1 MTFRRAPE
9 IAHWIEDVDK
19 LAHTRRTYTPSAE
32 FFRSLQ
38 EAMDRDPTCTE
49 HLEPSEAYC
58 GLAIDQRLFVLEFD
72 GRRCA
77 GIAPSGNELDLDF
90 VVAGPA
96 EVWRQTPRSARRSE
110 REHRCCTAIARG
122 KGSARDPFR
131 RRRGPGNGALRF
143 PSSRCSWSRLEVS
156 T

>member
-1 MTFRRAPE
+1 LSITF
-9 IAHWIEDVDK
+9 
-19 LAHTRRTYTPSAE
+19 PSAE

-96 EVWRQTPRSARRSE
+96 EVWRQALEALDDPNAGTDAALPSLVEKGALEIRSADDEGQEMARAALPFLQVFLE
-110 REHRCCTAIARG
+110 QARG
-122 KGSARDPFR
+122 LDLKFD
-131 RRRGPGNGALRF
+131 
-143 PSSRCSWSRLEVS
+143 
-156 T
+156 